1 MRSLPRLTAAAAALL
16 LAFGFAACSAG
27 SPTAASATAP
37 AGSRFDGGGSMF
49 GSGNF
54 AGGGNNGA
62 VDSTS
67 STATRSGITFG
78 SGN

>member
-1 MRSLPRLTAAAAALL
+1 
-16 LAFGFAACSAG
+16 
-27 SPTAASATAP
+27 
-37 AGSRFDGGGSMF
+37 MF
-49 GSGNF
+49 GSGN
-54 AGGGNNGA
+54 AVSGGNNNGT